1 MPRSKNVPI
10 IIAVILTGL
19 IVVTGYVGMQFLINY
34 LRYDRYDRAEFIDP
48 NTYQS
53 IVLTTDQVYFGHL
66 KSINDN
72 YLILSDVYYIKIESE
87 GGRLVKLGVNE
98 AHGPQDKMVINQD
111 HVVFWENLRPDSQVV
126 KTIQGI

>member
-1 MPRSKNVPI
+1 MTRSKNAPVV
-10 IIAVILTGL
+10 IAVGLTIL
-19 IVVTGYVGMQFLINY
+19 IVAVAYAGVQFLGGY
-34 LRYDRYDRAEFIDP
+34 LKYDRYKRTDFIDP

-53 IVLTTDQVYFGHL
+53 VVLTTNQVYFGHL
-66 KSINDN
+66 KSINDE
-72 YLILSDVYYIKIESE
+72 YLILSDVYYIKMESE

-111 HVVFWENLRPDSQVV
+111 QVVFWENLRPDSQVV